1 MGFFARLFGTDPESR
16 LAKARKFLEAG
27 AWNDARMEVEGLDG
41 FEAEGI
47 RQRALRGLVEL
58 NLEEAR
64 LCLIAGDFERSKE
77 HMDLAQQFGATAD
90 ELREVRRLA
99 REEAATRK
107 AQAEKEAAERM
118 NREVES
124 EGNDPLW
131 SLPPGDPRLRY
142 AMMLEGW
149 PEGLRARLVALGPEF
164 ASAVLSLEEGDPKA
178 AYEAL
183 GAFVDR
189 EPAAHYE
196 RARAAEVGGA
206 PSLAAESLAAFGDK
220 VGHQRIGTMHSAI
233 FHAQVLS
240 RLGRPAEAQL
250 VIEQA
255 LKKDPDLSLQA
266 VRAQLL
272 LANNQPAAA
281 EKSAEQLISVASKD
295 MGLYKLLAMARL
307 AQNKRPGARAALE
320 GGLGSCCSNPGKC
333 GSQPYDVEVG
343 RMLARLY
350 LEDREDP
357 ARSEALLGDLAKH
370 VQEPE
375 WEDRYLLALR
385 ERNRGGA
392 DARSL
397 GEKLARELPPRDPR
411 RGWVSTHF
419 QA

>member
-1 MGFFARLFGTDPESR
+1 MGFFARLFGTSPESR

-149 PEGLRARLVALGPEF
+149 PEGLRA
-164 ASAVLSLEEGDPKA
+164 
-178 AYEAL
+178 
-183 GAFVDR
+183 
-189 EPAAHYE
+189 
-196 RARAAEVGGA
+196 
-206 PSLAAESLAAFGDK
+206 
-220 VGHQRIGTMHSAI
+220 
-233 FHAQVLS
+233 
-240 RLGRPAEAQL
+240 
-250 VIEQA
+250 
-255 LKKDPDLSLQA
+255 
-266 VRAQLL
+266 
-272 LANNQPAAA
+272 
-281 EKSAEQLISVASKD
+281 
-295 MGLYKLLAMARL
+295 
-307 AQNKRPGARAALE
+307 
-320 GGLGSCCSNPGKC
+320 
-333 GSQPYDVEVG
+333 
-343 RMLARLY
+343 
-350 LEDREDP
+350 
-357 ARSEALLGDLAKH
+357 
-370 VQEPE
+370 
-375 WEDRYLLALR
+375 
-385 ERNRGGA
+385 
-392 DARSL
+392 
-397 GEKLARELPPRDPR
+397 
-411 RGWVSTHF
+411 
-419 QA
+419 